1 MKLHCTSPMLRTDGQ
16 KFNCDLT
23 LIKNEK
29 DVSVYKFML
38 ASDELVSP
46 KPVSVQFVLNKDDV
60 YSVFHPNASG
70 ICTLAADW
78 SPVKNSSRSGSG
90 APIVSL
96 IGRTDNNRCTVSL
109 SDCKNPTCISAGLH
123 EEDCSILLNVAFFT
137 ETVSP
142 LKEYSAEIRLDF
154 RDISASESIKAVR
167 AWWKEIGYVS
177 AALPDTAT
185 LPMYSTWYS
194 MHQDFTAD
202 KIKEQCALAK
212 ELGMNTVIIDD
223 GWQTDDNNRGYA
235 YCGDWEICTSKL
247 PDFKSLVNELH
258 SIGMKVMVWFSV
270 PYVGKNSKCAERFVG
285 KYLYFDSH
293 IGAYVLDPRFPQTRS
308 YLCGVYENFAK
319 TYGIDGFKLDF
330 IDSFFLTEQSQKG
343 DLGDCVSLEDGIC
356 KLLDEIECTLKS
368 VNPDMMIEFRQT
380 YMGGVMQRYGNMI
393 RVSDCPANAHVNKFS
408 SLELR
413 LLSYG
418 VAVHADPI
426 VWRTDESAENAAM
439 QLNHTLYAV
448 PQISMDLTK
457 LPQSHKKMLA
467 YYMKYQRK
475 NKDILLFGDLS
486 VSGFIHGF
494 TSAVA
499 ANARKKIYVAF
510 DGIVGVQAG
519 NFDVVNATG
528 NDCVALKT
536 NEPLD
541 CFVTVVNC
549 TGETVRKERVHLS
562 RGINE
567 ISGPVSGFAFFAKD
581 EDSAAE

>member
-1 MKLHCTSPMLRTDGQ
+1 MKQHCTSPMLRTDGQ

-23 LIKNEK
+23 LIKNEN

-247 PDFKSLVNELH
+247 PDF
-258 SIGMKVMVWFSV
+258 
-270 PYVGKNSKCAERFVG
+270 
-285 KYLYFDSH
+285 
-293 IGAYVLDPRFPQTRS
+293 
-308 YLCGVYENFAK
+308 
-319 TYGIDGFKLDF
+319 
-330 IDSFFLTEQSQKG
+330 
-343 DLGDCVSLEDGIC
+343 
-356 KLLDEIECTLKS
+356 
-368 VNPDMMIEFRQT
+368 
-380 YMGGVMQRYGNMI
+380 
-393 RVSDCPANAHVNKFS
+393 
-408 SLELR
+408 
-413 LLSYG
+413 
-418 VAVHADPI
+418 
-426 VWRTDESAENAAM
+426 
-439 QLNHTLYAV
+439 
-448 PQISMDLTK
+448 
-457 LPQSHKKMLA
+457 
-467 YYMKYQRK
+467 
-475 NKDILLFGDLS
+475 
-486 VSGFIHGF
+486 
-494 TSAVA
+494 
-499 ANARKKIYVAF
+499 
-510 DGIVGVQAG
+510 
-519 NFDVVNATG
+519 
-528 NDCVALKT
+528 
-536 NEPLD
+536 
-541 CFVTVVNC
+541 
-549 TGETVRKERVHLS
+549 
-562 RGINE
+562 
-567 ISGPVSGFAFFAKD
+567 
-581 EDSAAE
+581 